1 MKYVSAYPL
10 RESNDNLSQR
20 EERILDLITRN
31 KENWIK
37 EMKRILSTSSDKDAE
52 KFMDHYSV
60 ISLINKKPNEMA
72 SILHNTIGHEET
84 AKWISSHLEEF
95 PDSFRNS
102 LGLSSDMK
110 TLGF

>member
-1 MKYVSAYPL
+1 MKYVSEYPL
-10 RESNDNLSQR
+10 RESEDSLSQR

-37 EMKRILSTSSDKDAE
+37 EMKRMVSKSDKDAE

-72 SILHNTIGHEET
+72 SIFHNTIGHEKT

-95 PDSFRNS
+95 PDSFRDS